1 MKKNVL
7 ALDLS
12 VIGPWIDG
20 IISMSLRFSVLQ
32 VGRKFLIN
40 VASFF
45 CSRRSVSVGTGSPE
59 RFVTPYFMTQGEG
72 TSYTVPTSK
81 NEDSLLA

>member
-45 CSRRSVSVGTGSPE
+45 
-59 RFVTPYFMTQGEG
+59 
-72 TSYTVPTSK
+72 
-81 NEDSLLA
+81 